1 MTRPDA
7 LSSRQE
13 AILATIRDWI
23 AETVESPSVRQIGET
38 VESPSVRQIGGRVGL
53 STTSSVA
60 YQLGRLEARGLIS
73 RTGHRCHSCR
83 LST

>member
-23 AETVESPSVRQIGET
+23 AETVESPSVRQIGE
-38 VESPSVRQIGGRVGL
+38 RVGL

-73 RTGHRCHSCR
+73 RTGHRWHSCC